1 MRILVMVMSCN
12 KHSHLWDEIINRR
25 RKDTYI
31 FTGGSDNT
39 YMDKK
44 NHVLHLKCN
53 DAYDGLPEK
62 VITMIDYVLHNNH
75 FSDVTHILKV
85 DDHDTGFNKEN
96 IKNLYKIPDIQYG
109 HYIGQKVN
117 RLVYEKK
124 HDSKY
129 HFGKV
134 DQKSYWHNKPYV
146 ITDDLTWVDGGCSYI
161 LSRKASEIINND
173 CNPYLFYANKI
184 YESEIYEDVMIGKIL
199 CKNGL
204 YPKKVNY
211 GFIGDK

>member
-12 KHSHLWDEIINRR
+12 QHSSLWDEIINRR

-31 FTGGSDNT
+31 FTGGSETT

-53 DAYDGLPEK
+53 DKYDGLPEK
-62 VITMIDYVLHNNH
+62 VITMIDYVLHNDH

-96 IKNLYKIPDIQYG
+96 IKNLYKIPDVQYG
-109 HYIGQKVN
+109 DYIGQKLHFFDFGK
-117 RLVYEKK
+117 RAE
-124 HDSKY
+124 SKY
-129 HFGKV
+129 HFRKV
-134 DQKSYWHNKPYV
+134 EKNSYWHNKPYT
-146 ITDDLTWVDGGCSYI
+146 ITNNLNWLDGGSSYI
-161 LSRKASEIINND
+161 LSRKAAEIINNN
-173 CNPYLFYANKI
+173 CNPVIFHANKI
-184 YESEIYEDVMIGKIL
+184 NESEIYEDVMIAKIL
-199 CKNGL
+199 YNNDIH
-204 YPKKVNY
+204 PKKVHY